1 MVFGELT
8 SVCRS
13 VQCVSKAN
21 IASFLAC
28 GLHIFYCEASNLN
41 LGVFRIRFTDFHF
54 LYHGNERTLL
64 ARNLHVELPI
74 FKNIYHLLD
83 CIAQLEHFGML

>member
-8 SVCRS
+8 SVYRS

-28 GLHIFYCEASNLN
+28 GLQIFYCEANNSNL
-41 LGVFRIRFTDFHF
+41 GFFKIRFTDFHI
-54 LYHGNERTLL
+54 LCHGNERTLY

-74 FKNIYHLLD
+74 F
-83 CIAQLEHFGML
+83 